1 MLLLPNIVYQLFTA
15 GGSRTGLD
23 DVEKSQPSTEAD
35 SGDVPDD
42 DNSNFSP
49 FPMPNDRPGVNQNDV
64 DEETATHQY
73 RFLPIFSGIMI
84 PFSIM
89 LSIPSLT
96 GHWYIRTGDNDV
108 TVEVRPNPLLLDL
121 SMGLS
126 MGCGVLASACLVVRF
141 TERKVRLMTFA
152 CIVFLTLHGI
162 FSLSFPLLKSR
173 PILKPDIIN
182 IPAVTIF
189 GIQRR
194 FDDGFTYGQSF
205 WMTVCS
211 TLASTATNITL
222 IIDYVRTKDFAQSGS
237 GLTRKQRSLVIIIII
252 LLCYISLGALIQTI
266 MLEIAFIDALYF
278 TVASIETVG
287 EYIAPS
293 INALTT

>member
-1 MLLLPNIVYQLFTA
+1 M
-15 GGSRTGLD
+15 
-23 DVEKSQPSTEAD
+23 
-35 SGDVPDD
+35 PDD
-42 DNSNFSP
+42 RLNVSQS
-49 FPMPNDRPGVNQNDV
+49 G
-64 DEETATHQY
+64 EETAAHQY

-108 TVEVRPNPLLLDL
+108 TIEVRPNPLMLDMA
-121 SMGLS
+121 MGMS
-126 MGCGVLASACLVVRF
+126 MGC
-141 TERKVRLMTFA
+141 
-152 CIVFLTLHGI
+152 
-162 FSLSFPLLKSR
+162 
-173 PILKPDIIN
+173 DIIN

-189 GIQRR
+189 GIQHR

-222 IIDYVRTKDFAQSGS
+222 IVDYARTTDFAQSGS
-237 GLTRKQRSLVIIIII
+237 GLTRKQRSLAIIIII

-266 MLEIAFIDALYF
+266 MLKIAFIDALYF

-287 EYIAPS
+287 FGDIRPTSTGTRIFTCCYIAGG
-293 INALTT
+293 ILNLALAVAMASEALLEAAAVGFQSRLKLSVHASASAVFAPGSVLL